1 MAPLSLAVLLLAS
14 FAHGDETAAT
24 RLQGAAALSQA
35 GANASDPAAARDT
48 AGAALDGNARSADA
62 VDGRGSIRKGL
73 PLQKPDLTAGAT
85 RAGADVPNPM
95 SKEDPN
101 KLSHGLILGG
111 AAVLGGL
118 QGWFSAGLV
127 GAAAGAGLGLAAA
140 WLFSKKDYGGAFGV
154 TAGAIIGTAF
164 GGPLGGLIGAA
175 VGGIVGHFLGKLF
188 L

>member
-1 MAPLSLAVLLLAS
+1 MAPLSAAVLLLAS
-14 FAHGDETAAT
+14 LARAGEGTAT
-24 RLQGAAALSQA
+24 RLEGATALSQA

-62 VDGRGSIRKGL
+62 VEGRGSIRKGI
-73 PLQKPDLTAGAT
+73 PLQKPAPAAAA
-85 RAGADVPNPM
+85 RAGADVPTPM
-95 SKEDPN
+95 SKQDPD

-175 VGGIVGHFLGKLF
+175 IGGIVGHFLGKLF

>member
-1 MAPLSLAVLLLAS
+1 MAPLSAAVLLLAS
-14 FAHGDETAAT
+14 LAHGDDGAAR
-24 RLQGAAALSQA
+24 RLEGAAALSQA
-35 GANASDPAAARDT
+35 GANAGDPAAARDT
-48 AGAALDGNARSADA
+48 AGAALDGNPPSTDA
-62 VDGRGSIRKGL
+62 VDGRGSIKRGL
-73 PLQKPDLTAGAT
+73 PLQKPSLAAST
-85 RAGADVPNPM
+85 RAGSDVPLPM
-95 SKEDPN
+95 SKDDPN

-164 GGPLGGLIGAA
+164 GGPLGGLVGAA
-175 VGGIVGHFLGKLF
+175 IGGIVGHFLGKLF